1 MFNSDDEMIMVFGG
15 TDNKYDY
22 QKVPMAQNV
31 IMTPDMNDKNFDY
44 ETLSFT

>member
-1 MFNSDDEMIMVFGG
+1 MFNSDDEMIMVFGD

-31 IMTPDMNDKNFDY
+31 IMTPDVNDKNFDY